1 MFVVSL
7 IVLIISVI
15 NMCNLQYLLC
25 CGDSRLSFCHTNTVL
40 VTKIA
45 SKRCLLQACAKI
57 VVGRGFASDHWG
69 SLQCSPRLPCW
80 WVGGWPPHPYEL
92 HPCLALWA
100 LLFRPPNTPKIN
112 PAYSIADNICLYIM
126 KKSKAAVNAAAL
138 STEKC

>member
-15 NMCNLQYLLC
+15 NMYNLQYLLC

-57 VVGRGFASDHWG
+57 VVGRGFASD
-69 SLQCSPRLPCW
+69 PT
-80 WVGGWPPHPYEL
+80 GG
-92 HPCLALWA
+92 
-100 LLFRPPNTPKIN
+100 
-112 PAYSIADNICLYIM
+112 AYSAPPDSLAGGEGAGHPIPMNPTPALPFGPLYFVPQTPR
-126 KKSKAAVNAAAL
+126 K
-138 STEKC
+138 